1 MKKMILVLGL
11 VTLLSGVVLAAI
23 YTGLIPRIEQN
34 EQEALERS
42 LSALFEGGETP
53 QFEELDTDGPT
64 VYRAESQAGDLLGF
78 AVRVSTTG
86 YGGEIRLLVGVTPDL
101 SSIAGME
108 VVQQVETPG
117 LGAKITE
124 EDFRAQFEGLDPTES
139 IDYVKN
145 AEPDQEENEIQA
157 ISGSTISTEAVV
169 EGINN
174 DVGRALQVLN
184 EEVSR
189 L

>member
-1 MKKMILVLGL
+1 MR
-11 VTLLSGVVLAAI
+11 VT
-23 YTGLIPRIEQN
+23 
-34 EQEALERS
+34 
-42 LSALFEGGETP
+42 
-53 QFEELDTDGPT
+53 
-64 VYRAESQAGDLLGF
+64 
-78 AVRVSTTG
+78 TTG
-86 YGGEIRLLVGVTPDL
+86 YGGEIRLLVGVSPDL

-124 EDFRAQFEGLDPTES
+124 EDFRSQFEGLDPTES